1 MDRMTLLKDS
11 LADVFGDNLYLT
23 FRKFLKKWSHLY
35 LVSFLISFISGLFW
49 SKESPMFFLV
59 VYVFLFIAIIS
70 VVTLL
75 FEIRILKKIKSSS
88 YFGRL
93 FTIFPVFAG
102 VLFALAVNP
111 KTNSINM
118 WEFFLC
124 GFILP
129 SILFGGTLLLSKKI
143 KVFEAIS
150 VVFFLFALFSILGIC
165 SVRDK
170 DLFYLDF
177 LFFLLWVNLILN
189 SVVFLFKGNRHAK
202 ALTTGG
208 GI

>member
-1 MDRMTLLKDS
+1 MNRITFSKDS
-11 LADVFGDNLYLT
+11 LADVLGDNLYLT
-23 FRKFLKKWSHLY
+23 FRKFLKKWSPLY
-35 LVSFLISFISGLFW
+35 LASFLISFISGFFW

-59 VYVFLFIAIIS
+59 VYVFLFIAIVS

-75 FEIRILKKIKSSS
+75 FEFGILKKIKSSS

-124 GFILP
+124 GLVLP
-129 SILFGGTLLLSKKI
+129 SILFGGTLLLSKRI
-143 KVFEAIS
+143 KVLEAIS
-150 VVFFLFALFSILGIC
+150 VVFFLFTLFSILGGC

-170 DLFYLDF
+170 DLFSLDF
-177 LFFLLWVNLILN
+177 LFFLLWANLIL
-189 SVVFLFKGNRHAK
+189 SPVVLLFKANRHS
-202 ALTTGG
+202 
-208 GI
+208 